1 VAHGVHS
8 LVWTSL
14 RSASSPSS
22 SCSRGASWRSA
33 TVSEGGARVSLVY
46 AAGGVIAVGLL
57 VYLFVALL
65 APERF

>member
-1 VAHGVHS
+1 
-8 LVWTSL
+8 
-14 RSASSPSS
+14 
-22 SCSRGASWRSA
+22 
-33 TVSEGGARVSLVY
+33 VSLIN